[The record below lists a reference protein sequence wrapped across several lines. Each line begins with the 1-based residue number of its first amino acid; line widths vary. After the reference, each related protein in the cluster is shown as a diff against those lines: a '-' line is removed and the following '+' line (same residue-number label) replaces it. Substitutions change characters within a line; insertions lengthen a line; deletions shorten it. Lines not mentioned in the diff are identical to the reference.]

1 MAIQRMPVIPAQQMR
16 SRRTYDRLIAAITAS
31 AADGSLATLTL
42 PQLAKRAG
50 VSTGAFYGRFSGKAA
65 AVAAVLERQQAAL
78 RSRLSLLGA
87 QARPTRDVRGW
98 IESLAKAM
106 DAYERGVVPLVRVL
120 IGEGA
125 ALPDPM
131 SCDPGLRREAGLL
144 LAEWGVVREAEAE
157 SRAGFVLTLIGSM
170 TRDAAL
176 HGRKTDLKGI
186 ETAALWYL
194 SAP

>member
-1 MAIQRMPVIPAQQMR
+1 MAIQGAPVIPPRQTR
-16 SRRTYDRLIAAITAS
+16 SRRTYDRLIAVITAA

-50 VSTGAFYGRFSGKAA
+50 VSTGAFYGRFAGKAA
-65 AVAAVLERQQAAL
+65 AVDAVLQRQQAAL
-78 RSRLSLLGA
+78 LSRLSLLGA

-98 IESLAKAM
+98 IEQVARAM
-106 DAYERGVVPLVRVL
+106 DGFERGVCPLVRVL
-120 IGEGA
+120 IGEGG
-125 ALPDPM
+125 ALPDPV
-131 SCDPGLRREAGLL
+131 SADPGLRREAGLL
-144 LAEWGVVREAEAE
+144 LSEWGVVRADRAEA
-157 SRAGFVLTLIGSM
+157 RAGFVLTLIGSV

-176 HGRKTDLKGI
+176 HGRKPDLKEI

>member
-1 MAIQRMPVIPAQQMR
+1 MASQRAPVIPPQQVR

-31 AADGSLATLTL
+31 AADGSLPDITL

-50 VSTGAFYGRFSGKAA
+50 VSTGAFYGRFAGKAA
-65 AVAAVLERQQAAL
+65 AVTAVLERQQAAL

-87 QARPTRDVRGW
+87 QARAGRDVRGW
-98 IESLAKAM
+98 IEAVAKAM
-106 DAYERGVVPLVRVL
+106 DAYERGVLPLVRVL

-125 ALPDPM
+125 DLPEPA
-131 SCDPGLRREAGLL
+131 SSDPGLKREAGLL
-144 LAEWGVVREAEAE
+144 LAEWGVVRDAEAE
-157 SRAGFVLTLIGSM
+157 TRAGFVLTLIGSM

-176 HGRKTDLKGI
+176 HGRKPDLKGI

>member
-1 MAIQRMPVIPAQQMR
+1 MAIQRTPVIPPQQMR

-31 AADGSLATLTL
+31 AADGTLANLTL

-50 VSTGAFYGRFSGKAA
+50 VSTGAFYGRFAGKAA

-78 RSRLSLLGA
+78 RSRLSLLDA

-98 IESLAKAM
+98 IEAVTKAI
-106 DAYERGVVPLVRVL
+106 DGFERGVVPLVRVL

-125 ALPDPM
+125 ALPDPVP
-131 SCDPGLRREAGLL
+131 SDPGLRREAGML

-157 SRAGFVLTLIGSM
+157 VRSGFVLTLIGSM

-176 HGRKTDLKGI
+176 HGGKADLKGI

>member
-1 MAIQRMPVIPAQQMR
+1 MAIQRTPVIPPQQMR

-31 AADGSLATLTL
+31 AADGSLYALTL

-50 VSTGAFYGRFSGKAA
+50 VSTGAFYGRFAGKAA
-65 AVAAVLERQQAAL
+65 AIAAVLERQQAAL

-98 IESLAKAM
+98 IEQVTRAM
-106 DAYERGVVPLVRVL
+106 DGFERGVCPLVRVL
-120 IGEGA
+120 IGEGGS
-125 ALPDPM
+125 LPEPV
-131 SCDPGLRREAGLL
+131 SADPGLHREAGLL
-144 LAEWGVVREAEAE
+144 LSEWGVVRPDRAEA
-157 SRAGFVLTLIGSM
+157 RAGFVLTLIGSM

-176 HGRKTDLKGI
+176 HDRKPDLKGI